1 LAKTIHGWLPGS
13 QGGGST
19 GAKAIAAKD
28 LVIGFGVGLL
38 TPVAWLAPES
48 LWRRLAHAMAPIT
61 EHFVGSR
68 RRQNVETIRRL
79 VGERAAGRSPE
90 AVEQEAFTGYVEET
104 LQLLRAYSP
113 LARRPAIRLE
123 GGEHITA
130 ALERGHG
137 AILWVGHF
145 TFYSLVPKIA
155 FFEAGHAA
163 SHLSH
168 PRHGFSGTRFGMR
181 WLNPIRNSIEDRY
194 LKERVF
200 LALDSSVGAMRTLQ
214 KRLRANG
221 VVSSTVREMARR
233 PIEVP
238 FLADHIRL
246 ASGAPDLAYS
256 TGAALLPVFPVREAD
271 GSFVVYVEPAI
282 ACEEADSRHAYAR
295 CVLERYAAL
304 LESYVLRYPGQWR
317 GWHHQ

>member
-1 LAKTIHGWLPGS
+1 M
-13 QGGGST
+13 
-19 GAKAIAAKD
+19 
-28 LVIGFGVGLL
+28 IGLGISLL

-48 LWRRLAHAMAPIT
+48 LWRRLAHAIAPIT

-79 VGERAAGRSPE
+79 AGGHPAGRPPE

-104 LQLLRAYSP
+104 LQLLQAHGP
-113 LARRPAIRLE
+113 LARRPAVRLQ
-123 GGEHITA
+123 GGEHIAA

-137 AILWVGHF
+137 AILWVAHF

-155 FFEAGHAA
+155 FYEAGYAA

-200 LALDSSVGAMRTLQ
+200 LSPDSPVGAMRTLQ
-214 KRLRANG
+214 TRLKANG
-221 VVSSTVREMARR
+221 VVSTTVREMARR
-233 PIEVP
+233 PVEVP
-238 FLADHIRL
+238 FLANHIRL

-256 TGAALLPVFPVREAD
+256 TDAALLPVFPVREPD
-271 GSFVVYVEPAI
+271 GSFAVYVEPAI
-282 ACEEADSRHAYAR
+282 TCEEAGSRHAYAR